1 VKKKSIRHFTMKC
14 PACENLLTEQNVS
27 GIKVGTCN
35 NSCGGIWF
43 HNSQIKKIKH
53 LKPGAGSELLFI
65 NKADGV
71 KTYRNSEHPCP
82 NCKTTLLHRHFFS
95 KKYDTE
101 VNQCSKCSGFWID
114 IGGLI
119 EISYNKN
126 KKDLIEI
133 YFTAIKD
140 EKISKMNLGNHDIAE
155 AADLITTIFKFLR
168 PTF

>member
-1 VKKKSIRHFTMKC
+1 MKC
-14 PACENLLTEQNVS
+14 PACENELTEQNVS
-27 GIKVGTCN
+27 SIKVGTCN

-82 NCKTTLLHRHFFS
+82 NCETTLLYRHFFS
-95 KKYDTE
+95 RKYDTE

-114 IGGLI
+114 LGGLT
-119 EISYNKN
+119 EILISRKKN
-126 KKDLIEI
+126 KRDLIEN
-133 YFTAIKD
+133 YFTVIRN
-140 EKISKMNLGNHDIAE
+140 EKISRMNLANQDIAE
-155 AADLITTIFKFLR
+155 AAELITVIFNFLR
-168 PTF
+168 PS